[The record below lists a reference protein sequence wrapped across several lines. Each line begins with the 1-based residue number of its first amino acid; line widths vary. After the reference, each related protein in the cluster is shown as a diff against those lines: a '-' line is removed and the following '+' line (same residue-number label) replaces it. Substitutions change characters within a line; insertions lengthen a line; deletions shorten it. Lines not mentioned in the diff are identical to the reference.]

1 MCGACGILGGGPD
14 WLDRVDNP
22 AGVPSGPG
30 LTLAAERQRRVAL
43 VNLLLAP
50 KRLSLREFGRRMVI
64 ASPTGR
70 AEIVDDLRHVW
81 VEADRMI
88 DGGIDPLNPALLKAI
103 GGADLGRG

>member
-22 AGVPSGPG
+22 SGVPHGAG
-30 LTLAAERQRRVAL
+30 LTLAAERQRRVAP
-43 VNLLLAP
+43 VNLLLGA
-50 KRLSLREFGRRMVI
+50 RALGLREYGRRMIV

-81 VEADRMI
+81 MQADTMAE
-88 DGGIDPLNPALLKAI
+88 GGIDPLDPGLLHRLEAT
-103 GGADLGRG
+103 